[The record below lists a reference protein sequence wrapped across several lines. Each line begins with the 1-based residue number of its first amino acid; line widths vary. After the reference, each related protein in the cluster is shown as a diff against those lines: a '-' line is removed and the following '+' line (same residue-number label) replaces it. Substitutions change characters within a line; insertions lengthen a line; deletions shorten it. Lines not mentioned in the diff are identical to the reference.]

1 MLKAQQEFKDLYQLY
16 VTNQC
21 TAAELEAFFKLL
33 RTQNNEAEIIALL
46 GDTWD
51 ETQAVPDIGLKPQFL
66 PLYTTQAESK
76 VVPTK
81 KLIPYRLIAIAA
93 SILIVFASLVFFKN
107 NLSSLIDP
115 VQQQQAMS
123 ANGERKQL
131 QLADGTKVWLSPNS
145 KLSYPDKFTS
155 KQRLVSLDGEAFF
168 EVAHDA
174 AHPFIIQTGKVS
186 TTVLGTSFNINA
198 YQQKHTINVTLVSG
212 KVAVALNTKNVTMLP
227 NQQIIVD
234 KATAQLT
241 KIDFPGAASF
251 LHKRLGLF
259 EYQGTALK
267 EVIKDLE
274 TQYGIQ
280 IQLDS
285 ELVDSS
291 FYGNLNMNDPI
302 GQTLNKLGTVM
313 EINWKRNGGHY
324 VIIK

>member
-1 MLKAQQEFKDLYQLY
+1 MKETRLNHLYHLY
-16 VTNQC
+16 VSDQC
-21 TAAELEAFFKLL
+21 TAQELEEFFTLL
-33 RTQNNEAEIIALL
+33 HNHRNDEEITALM
-46 GDTWD
+46 GATWD
-51 ETQAVPDIGLKPQFL
+51 QTATVPETGLTPNFL
-66 PLYTTQAESK
+66 PIYTSVESK
-76 VVPTK
+76 IVPTR
-81 KLIPYRLIAIAA
+81 KLIPYRLIAVAA
-93 SILIVFASLVFFKN
+93 SILIIFASLVFFKA
-107 NLSSLIDP
+107 NLANLIHP
-115 VQQQQAMS
+115 VQQQQTMS
-123 ANGERKQL
+123 ATGERKQL

-145 KLSYPDKFTS
+145 KLSYPDKFTN

-174 AHPFIIQTGKVS
+174 EHPFIIKTGQVS

-234 KATAQLT
+234 KTTAQLT

-251 LHKRLGLF
+251 LHKRLGLY

-274 TQYGIQ
+274 TQYGIE
-280 IQLDS
+280 IQLDN
-285 ELVDSS
+285 ELTESS

-302 GQTLNKLGTVM
+302 SQTLNKLGMVM
-313 EINWKRNGGHY
+313 EIKWKRNGGQY
-324 VIIK
+324 VIVK

>member
-1 MLKAQQEFKDLYQLY
+1 MKTQQEFKHLYQLY
-16 VTNQC
+16 LTNQC
-21 TAAELEAFFKLL
+21 TAQELEAFFALL
-33 RTQNNEAEIIALL
+33 RNHGNDEEITALL
-46 GDTWD
+46 ADTWD
-51 ETQAVPDIGLKPQFL
+51 ETQTVPDTGLTPQFL
-66 PLYTTQAESK
+66 PLYTEKIEPK

-107 NLSSLIDP
+107 NLSNLIDP
-115 VQQQQAMS
+115 VQQQAMLTH
-123 ANGERKQL
+123 GERKQL
-131 QLADGTKVWLSPNS
+131 QLDDGTKVWLSPNS

-174 AHPFIIQTGKVS
+174 AHPFIIKTGKVS

-234 KATAQLT
+234 KTTAQLT

-251 LHKRLGLF
+251 LHKRLGLY

-285 ELVDSS
+285 ELVESN

-302 GQTLNKLGTVM
+302 SQTLNKLGTVM
-313 EINWKRNGGHY
+313 EIKWKRNGGQY